1 MANGIIIIDKPA
13 GWTSMDVCAKLRR
26 VMGER
31 RVGHAGT
38 LDPLASGVLLV
49 LLGQATKLSSHL
61 MAGGG
66 KVYSGVL
73 RLGQTTDTWDC
84 QGQVLTELPWQHVGE
99 EDVRREI
106 ALWREAREQLVPS
119 YSAAKHEGQPL
130 YKLARKG
137 AAAPAKVKRM
147 EISQADTLEVSLPF
161 VRFRVA
167 CSSGTYIRSLAHSL
181 GMRLGCGAVLTE
193 LTREYSHPFGLDAAR
208 DLRDLM
214 ADPALLAAS
223 LRPIAEALPHWPR
236 VELTPEQAQRVR
248 NGIAVPCAPMPPD
261 SGKEAFAC
269 PSCGGG
275 EGGGA
280 AAPFG
285 GGGAAPPGCPICC
298 DRLCAI
304 CMTCAMASGSES
316 RVFSFSSHSLIVT
329 PSRGFYFFALSL
341 MRFIMAMPSGLFIRF
356 ESIVANSFVLPAAAF
371 CAA

>member
-1 MANGIIIIDKPA
+1 MTTEETSARNAAPQPRQPQLPQLHGVLVLNKPS
-13 GWTSMDVCAKLRR
+13 GPTSARCLTALKRL
-26 VMGER
+26 GQKKI
-31 RVGHAGT
+31 GHAGT

-84 QGQVLTELPWQHVGE
+84 QGQVLAEAPWEQVGE

-106 ALWREAREQLVPS
+106 ALWREAREQPVPP

-147 EISQADTLEVSLPF
+147 EISQADTLDVSLPF

-167 CSSGTYIRSLAHSL
+167 CSSGTYIRSLAPSL

-193 LTREYSHPFGLDAAR
+193 LTREYSHPFGLDSAR
-208 DLRDLM
+208 DLRDLT

-236 VELTPEQAQRVR
+236 VDLTPEQALRVR
-248 NGIAVPCAPMPPD
+248 NGIAVPCAPLPD
-261 SGKEAFAC
+261 
-269 PSCGGG
+269 GGG
-275 EGGGA
+275 TRARDEGLALLLDRGEALALARREDAPGG
-280 AAPFG
+280 
-285 GGGAAPPGCPICC
+285 
-298 DRLCAI
+298 
-304 CMTCAMASGSES
+304 
-316 RVFSFSSHSLIVT
+316 
-329 PSRGFYFFALSL
+329 PSWAVLRGLW
-341 MRFIMAMPSGLFIRF
+341 
-356 ESIVANSFVLPAAAF
+356 N
-371 CAA
+371 

>member
-1 MANGIIIIDKPA
+1 MTDEEMAAPVPQPHRPPLPQLHGVLVLNKPS
-13 GWTSMDVCAKLRR
+13 GPTSARCLTALKRL
-26 VMGER
+26 GQKKI
-31 RVGHAGT
+31 GHAGT

-61 MAGGG
+61 LAGGG

-84 QGQVLTELPWQHVGE
+84 QGKLLAEAAWEHVGE

-106 ALWREAREQLVPS
+106 ALWREAREQPVPP

-130 YKLARKG
+130 YRLARKG

-147 EISQADTLEVSLPF
+147 EISQADTLDVSLPF

-193 LTREYSHPFGLDAAR
+193 LTREYSYPFGLDAAR
-208 DLRDLM
+208 DLRDLT

-223 LRPIAEALPHWPR
+223 LRPIAEALPHWPG

-248 NGIAVPCAPMPPD
+248 NGMAVPCA
-261 SGKEAFAC
+261 SL
-269 PSCGGG
+269 
-275 EGGGA
+275 
-280 AAPFG
+280 
-285 GGGAAPPGCPICC
+285 PPGSEEKTRDKGLALLL
-298 DRLCAI
+298 DRGEALAL
-304 CMTCAMASGSES
+304 AQRKDAPGGSCWA
-316 RVFSFSSHSLIVT
+316 VL
-329 PSRGFYFFALSL
+329 RGLW
-341 MRFIMAMPSGLFIRF
+341 
-356 ESIVANSFVLPAAAF
+356 N
-371 CAA
+371 

>member
-1 MANGIIIIDKPA
+1 MISEETPAAASQPRQLQLPQLHGVLVLNKPS
-13 GWTSMDVCAKLRR
+13 GPTSARCLTALKRL
-26 VMGER
+26 GQKKI
-31 RVGHAGT
+31 GHAGT

-84 QGQVLTELPWQHVGE
+84 QGQVLAEDPWQHVDE

-106 ALWREAREQLVPS
+106 ALWREARVQPVPP

-147 EISQADTLEVSLPF
+147 EISQADTLKVSLPF
-161 VRFRVA
+161 VRFRVT

-208 DLRDLM
+208 DLRDLTD
-214 ADPALLAAS
+214 DPTLLAAS

-248 NGIAVPCAPMPPD
+248 NGIAVPCAPPMPD
-261 SGKEAFAC
+261 
-269 PSCGGG
+269 GGG
-275 EGGGA
+275 TRARNEDLALLLDRGEA
-280 AAPFG
+280 LALARREDAPDG
-285 GGGAAPPGCPICC
+285 LYWAV
-298 DRLCAI
+298 L
-304 CMTCAMASGSES
+304 
-316 RVFSFSSHSLIVT
+316 
-329 PSRGFYFFALSL
+329 RGLW
-341 MRFIMAMPSGLFIRF
+341 
-356 ESIVANSFVLPAAAF
+356 N
-371 CAA
+371 